1 MHPNRFRNKKR
12 LLAKKPN
19 SREKEMKKV
28 ITMLTAVAFILGLA
42 GAGLAQGPAKE
53 AAKPEVKKEMPAAQ
67 TQVAPK
73 PEETAKPV
81 TKEEAKPAGPAK
93 PAVKEPVKTGEKEK
107 TKKGTKK
114 DTKKAKNEKK
124 STPLVEKPKEEKKL

>member
-1 MHPNRFRNKKR
+1 MQPNRFRNKKR
-12 LLAKKPN
+12 LLAKKPD

-28 ITMLTAVAFILGLA
+28 ITTLTAVAFILGLA
-42 GAGLAQGPAKE
+42 GAGLAQAPAKE
-53 AAKPEVKKEMPAAQ
+53 AAKPEVKQEMPAAPP
-67 TQVAPK
+67 QVAPK
-73 PEETAKPV
+73 PAET
-81 TKEEAKPAGPAK
+81 AK